1 MVAVIEPAAA
11 PPCRGECGRPTAL
24 SSHCPERRRGS
35 IAAAVGVAARWQCGA
50 WGGRAA
56 SAAGESTGLRGAGI
70 QAAEVVRHS
79 GKLNEAPNEP
89 KGCL

>member
-1 MVAVIEPAAA
+1 MVAVAEPAAA
-11 PPCRGECGRPTAL
+11 APCRGECGRPTAL

-56 SAAGESTGLRGAGI
+56 SAASAVESMGSRRVDL
-70 QAAEVVRHS
+70 QA
-79 GKLNEAPNEP
+79 
-89 KGCL
+89 